1 MVPQQHME
9 ILSEQLSAYVQGV
22 GPILASRM
30 AFALT

>member
-9 ILSEQLSAYVQGV
+9 ILTEQLSAYVQGV
-22 GPILASRM
+22 GPVLASRM

>member
-9 ILSEQLSAYVQGV
+9 ILTEQLSAYVQGV
-22 GPILASRM
+22 GQILASRM